1 MTKVEYVNA
10 LGKTIIESLDYAL
23 SYASMAYDAC
33 GFVPV
38 IKDMDGNVIE
48 YHFDSRGNA
57 LLGN

>member
-1 MTKVEYVNA
+1 MIKVEYVNA
-10 LGKTIIESLDYAL
+10 IGKTVTESLVCAL

-57 LLGN
+57 LLDN